1 MADELQYGLVNQ
13 SVGAQVFQESSL
25 GALPVGMDPSLV
37 IVALGANYR
46 YGRCNERVT
55 GREIAS
61 YLARADELWPS
72 VPLVVIVPAKQPGRE
87 AVRGSCYECVADL
100 IDEAAA
106 REAPQA
112 RRERSRR
119 HGAARLRLARGPAQP
134 RGRPPRRRPAPRC
147 ALRVLRAAQ
156 ALVPVPAR
164 DGPLWP
170 LRRLR
175 WNWDTS
181 ARSLSVPIWWRD
193 QKRGG
198 RKAKAAVAA
207 AIEPKPEVAPV
218 LANAADTEAEAT
230 SVSAKV
236 EAAKPTKPWPV
247 SAKVEGDEP
256 VKPAS
261 VSANKP
267 TRRAAAVEDTPVGQT
282 ISMFTLL
289 DE

>member
-1 MADELQYGLVNQ
+1 M
-13 SVGAQVFQESSL
+13 
-25 GALPVGMDPSLV
+25 
-37 IVALGANYR
+37 
-46 YGRCNERVT
+46 
-55 GREIAS
+55 
-61 YLARADELWPS
+61 
-72 VPLVVIVPAKQPGRE
+72 
-87 AVRGSCYECVADL
+87 
-100 IDEAAA
+100 
-106 REAPQA
+106 
-112 RRERSRR
+112 
-119 HGAARLRLARGPAQP
+119 
-134 RGRPPRRRPAPRC
+134 
-147 ALRVLRAAQ
+147 VLRAS
-156 ALVPVPAR
+156 ALPEDLLSDEDGHPTAAGAALLARFVCSERPKLSCQCLRETGRFGRCGACAGIGTLPPVAF
-164 DGPLWP
+164 
-170 LRRLR
+170 
-175 WNWDTS
+175 
-181 ARSLSVPIWWRD
+181 LS
-193 QKRGG
+193 QSGGGTKKRGG

-218 LANAADTEAEAT
+218 LANAGNTEAEAT